1 MSQSELAC
9 VYASLIL
16 HDDDIE
22 ISVSLLHFL
31 QSGGNARNELRSDCG
46 FLLVGGQYLQDP
58 ERSQRQGRAILAQL
72 IRQAVR

>member
-22 ISVSLLHFL
+22 ISVRLRQELASE
-31 QSGGNARNELRSDCG
+31 ARSK
-46 FLLVGGQYLQDP
+46 
-58 ERSQRQGRAILAQL
+58 
-72 IRQAVR
+72 QAPGC